1 MKYVELN
8 LFPEE
13 EEEFPRHSIPNGSKE
28 QAPSANEVQPPFAN
42 EAQPPLQAGIT
53 TLQICLRGFPS
64 PLSGAVSVS
73 LRRTR
78 NIYPQRAWLL
88 YASMLRTS

>member
-28 QAPSANEVQPPFAN
+28 QAPSANEV
-42 EAQPPLQAGIT
+42 
-53 TLQICLRGFPS
+53 
-64 PLSGAVSVS
+64 
-73 LRRTR
+73 
-78 NIYPQRAWLL
+78 
-88 YASMLRTS
+88 

>member
-42 EAQPPLQAGIT
+42 EAQPPSASRDYDLTDLFA
-53 TLQICLRGFPS
+53 R
-64 PLSGAVSVS
+64 LSKSSFS